1 MKSILLV
8 LIASLF
14 SVNALALNCHGTEPF
29 WGATVSTDKVEFVDF
44 DEQVQTTPI
53 TEVKAAAG
61 FTSSFMQIY
70 VNARGPVAI
79 VTSNSCSDSMS
90 NFTFPKE
97 IILFT
102 EMGVRYGCCGEG
114 VYLEEENN

>member
-8 LIASLF
+8 LIVSLF

-29 WGATVSTDKVEFVDF
+29 WSAEVSDEKVDFLDFDDKV
-44 DEQVQTTPI
+44 QSTRI
-53 TEVKAAAG
+53 TEVKAASG

-70 VNARGPVAI
+70 VNARGPVAV
-79 VTSNSCSDSMS
+79 VTSNTCSDSMS
-90 NFTFPKE
+90 DFAFPKE

-102 EMGVRYGCCGEG
+102 DMGVRYGCCGEG
-114 VYLEEENN
+114 VLPEGGSY